1 MTLVS
6 SMAKEHRRLMD
17 VEPLFLV
24 NFGILED
31 LVILNDRFSVTDKT
45 KIISKNILGK

>member
-6 SMAKEHRRLMD
+6 SMAREHKRLLD

-31 LVILNDRFSVTDKT
+31 LVIGNDRFSVTDNT
-45 KIISKNILGK
+45 SIISKNILGK

>member
-6 SMAKEHRRLMD
+6 SMAKEQWCIME

-31 LVILNDRFSVTDKT
+31 LVIGNDRFSVTDNT
-45 KIISKNILGK
+45 SIISKNILGK